1 MLMYFIP
8 TLTSP
13 PSALRVVLRNIA
25 VYVIYFEFAVNLH
38 QRIPF
43 IFKVFQCF
51 FWH

>member
-38 QRIPF
+38 QRI
-43 IFKVFQCF
+43 QTT
-51 FWH
+51 